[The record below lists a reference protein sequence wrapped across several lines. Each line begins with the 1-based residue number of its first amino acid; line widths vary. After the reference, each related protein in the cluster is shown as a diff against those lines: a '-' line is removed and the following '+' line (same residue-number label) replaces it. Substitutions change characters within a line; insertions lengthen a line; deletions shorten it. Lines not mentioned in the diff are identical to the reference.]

1 MIIVVSGFFDPPGPH
16 HIRLLKEAKAIDP
29 SGKLIV
35 GVNSDEAC
43 FRKKG
48 QRSFMSLDDRMC
60 IIDALKYVDETV
72 SFKDED
78 GSAKDLIRD
87 VIARHPG
94 EHIVFANGGDRHP
107 DGVPIPE
114 ESLKEEFTNLEF
126 RYGVGGYTKTG
137 ASSDLLNRWVVNSLE
152 RVRDLFVKGNNGQK
166 SN

>member
-1 MIIVVSGFFDPPGPH
+1 MIIVVSGYFDPLGSH
-16 HIRLLKEAKAIDP
+16 HIRLLREAKAIDP
-29 SGKLIV
+29 SGRLIV

-48 QRSFMSLDDRMC
+48 QRSFMSLQDRME
-60 IIDALKYVDETV
+60 IVDSLKFVDETV
-72 SFKDED
+72 SFEDGD
-78 GSAKDLIRD
+78 GSAKNLIRD
-87 VIARHPG
+87 VISRYPN

-114 ESLKEEFTNLEF
+114 ESLKEEFSNLEF

-152 RVRDLFVKGNNGQK
+152 RVRNLFVGEAK
-166 SN
+166 